1 MGAATKVKI
10 RLAERFG
17 AWPLLTPAHA
27 MTAAQAILLAEA
39 LAPEKAERPPAA
51 PAAKGKRKPA
61 ARQTAAMPP
70 RVSRKVLEELARRD
84 DPDVL
89 IER

>member
-1 MGAATKVKI
+1 MGPATKVKL

-17 AWPLLTPAHA
+17 EWPLAAPAHA

-39 LAPEKAERPPAA
+39 LAPEKAPE
-51 PAAKGKRKPA
+51 KPA
-61 ARQTAAMPP
+61 AGKGKKGKAAGKMNQP

-84 DPDVL
+84 DPGVQ

>member
-1 MGAATKVKI
+1 MKL

-17 AWPLLTPAHA
+17 VWPLVTPAHA
-27 MTAAQAILLAEA
+27 LTAAQAILLAEA
-39 LAPEKAERPPAA
+39 LAPDKKPETPA
-51 PAAKGKRKPA
+51 PAPRGKGKHKSKPA
-61 ARQTAAMPP
+61 AGPMPQP

-84 DPDVL
+84 DPTVR